1 MSHSEVLGI
10 RISTYAIWRATI
22 QPLTVKSTEMEKLL
36 VPPLET
42 TPGSRWHLMLSFDV
56 REREASAPV

>member
-10 RISTYAIWRATI
+10 RISTHAIWGDTI
-22 QPLTVKSTEMEKLL
+22 QPLMVKSTEMEKLL
-36 VPPLET
+36 VPPPRDHAWEPLA
-42 TPGSRWHLMLSFDV
+42 SHAFLYV